1 MDASTSRAPAPPLA
15 CRLLDHRHRFRS
27 DGAVMTWSCERGCG
41 AGGAKEYASARAAA
55 HYAAAFDRPASGDLG
70 RKAPLLGMFP
80 LRVWRWLRQLRQAA
94 PGAEVAR

>member
-1 MDASTSRAPAPPLA
+1 MTTHASRPPAPPLS

-27 DGAVMTWSCERGCG
+27 EGAATTWACERGCG
-41 AGGAKEYASARAAA
+41 PAAPRSTPRPAPAA

-80 LRVWRWLRQLRQAA
+80 LRVWRWLRQRREGVVAT
-94 PGAEVAR
+94 GVAR